1 MPRQG
6 ENIYLRKDGRWEGKY
21 IKGRDGGGIQYGY
34 LSGRSYEEVLQK
46 KLEKLREL
54 EREDICGTS
63 GAPLLSD
70 VAGRWLESQKGILK
84 ETTVGKYSSILKNY
98 ILPEYGCRR
107 IDGLSGDEVRLWLES
122 LADIRGSA
130 GGGLSAKSTN
140 GVASVFRLIFQ
151 YARTYEGTFAPEI
164 GEFHLKQPKKQI
176 EILSR
181 SEQARLEE
189 YLMENMDS
197 ASLGIMTCLYTGIR
211 LGEVC
216 ALRWDSVG
224 RKDSILDIHATMSR
238 IQTGDGS
245 KRRTKIVITPPKSA
259 CSIRKIPIPADI
271 FTFMEVMRRPDGSFL
286 LTGSAKDY
294 MDPRTMQNRFKAALA
309 KCGIAPVGFH
319 ALRHT
324 FATNCIEQNF
334 DVKSL
339 SEILG
344 HANVTVTMNRYVH
357 PTMGMKKGYMD
368 RLSLTSGE
376 KCGGGT
382 G

>member
-21 IKGRDGGGIQYGY
+21 IKGRAGGGIQYGY
-34 LSGRSYEEVLQK
+34 LSGKSYEEVLRK
-46 KLEKLREL
+46 KQEKLREL
-54 EREDICGTS
+54 ERKDIRGAS

-70 VAGRWLESQKGILK
+70 VSGRWLESRRGILK
-84 ETTVGKYSSILKNY
+84 ETTVGKYGFILKKY
-98 ILPEYGCRR
+98 ILPEYGGRR
-107 IDGLSGDEVRLWLES
+107 LDGLSGDEVRMWLEG
-122 LADIRGSA
+122 LAGA
-130 GGGLSAKSTN
+130 GGQEGLSAKSAN
-140 GVASVFRLIFQ
+140 GVASVLRLIFQ
-151 YARTYEGTFAPEI
+151 YARMYEGIPAPEI
-164 GEFHLKQPKKQI
+164 GGFHLKQQKKQI
-176 EILSR
+176 EILSH
-181 SEQARLEE
+181 SEQGRLEE
-189 YLMENMDS
+189 YLVEHMAPS
-197 ASLGIMTCLYTGIR
+197 SLGIMTCLYTGIR

-216 ALRWDSVG
+216 ALRWGSVG
-224 RKDSILDIHATMSR
+224 REDSILDIHATMSR
-238 IQTGDGS
+238 IQAVDDPER
-245 KRRTKIVITPPKSA
+245 KTKVIITPPKSG
-259 CSIRKIPIPADI
+259 CSVRKIPIPAGI
-271 FTFMEVMRRPDGSFL
+271 SAFMETMRRPDDRFL
-286 LTGSAKDY
+286 LTGSAEDY
-294 MDPRTMQNRFKAALA
+294 MDPRTMQNHFKAALA

-368 RLSLTSGE
+368 RLSFTSGE
-376 KCGGGT
+376 KYGGGT